1 MLVTDGMPI
10 VGSSEDTFVL
20 QGRTIRV
27 VDGICR
33 DENGTLAGT
42 ALDMAAAVRNTVSW
56 LGLDIAEA
64 ARMASEYPAE
74 FLGLGHE
81 IGRIAPGY
89 RANLV
94 LMDDE
99 FKVLRT
105 WIDGRSSPISS
116 SVSPR

>member
-1 MLVTDGMPI
+1 MPA
-10 VGSSEDTFVL
+10 VGSSKSSFVL

-27 VDGICR
+27 VNGICR

-42 ALDMAAAVRNTVSW
+42 ALDMASAVRNTVTL

-64 ARMASEYPAE
+64 ARMASEYPAA

-81 IGRIAPGY
+81 LGRIAPGY
-89 RANLV
+89 RADLV

-99 FKVLRT
+99 YRVHRT
-105 WIDGRSSPISS
+105 WIRGSESTA
-116 SVSPR
+116 SV